1 MARSAG
7 QASVEASVADL
18 MTRPST
24 PAMATRLP
32 AGTKGTGC
40 MAVPII
46 MKRPRG
52 LLPSSGRGCAWLAVE
67 RRLGWYLGP
76 STKRRESGRSTPL
89 KTRAKATNTSAGASA
104 FAPPPSACVGGRHPT
119 SSAARTG
126 TTLETKA
133 TTGAASV
140 LAHAATEART
150 SAIAPSSS
158 AAAAAAVL
166 VVAEPVAAAAEEEG
180 MGSGGQ
186 SAAMRRCWAL
196 AGSGTTSTTMSR
208 TAGARGS
215 QRRKMADAV
224 PRGSLGFS
232 SRGGTSWG
240 TARAREG
247 EEGVGVDG

>member
-40 MAVPII
+40 MEVPII

-52 LLPSSGRGCAWLAVE
+52 LPLSGSGCAWLAVE

-89 KTRAKATNTSAGASA
+89 KTRAKATNTSAGPSPVAPPPP
-104 FAPPPSACVGGRHPT
+104 PPPSACAGGRHPT

-140 LAHAATEART
+140 LAHAATDART
-150 SAIAPSSS
+150 SAIAPSSAPS
-158 AAAAAAVL
+158 ATAVVVVVAAPGPAVADTAAAAD
-166 VVAEPVAAAAEEEG
+166 EDG

-186 SAAMRRCWAL
+186 SAPMRRCWAL

-208 TAGARGS
+208 TAGASGS

-232 SRGGTSWG
+232 SRGGTSWDS
-240 TARAREG
+240 
-247 EEGVGVDG
+247 EEGG

>member
-40 MAVPII
+40 MEVPII

-52 LLPSSGRGCAWLAVE
+52 LPLSGSGCAWLAVE

-89 KTRAKATNTSAGASA
+89 KTRAKATNTSAGPSPVAPPPP
-104 FAPPPSACVGGRHPT
+104 PPPSACAGGRHPT

-140 LAHAATEART
+140 LAHAATDART
-150 SAIAPSSS
+150 SAIAPSSAPS
-158 AAAAAAVL
+158 ATAVVVVVVAAPGPAVADTAAAAD
-166 VVAEPVAAAAEEEG
+166 EDG

-186 SAAMRRCWAL
+186 SAPMRRCWAL

-208 TAGARGS
+208 TAGASGS

-232 SRGGTSWG
+232 SRGGTSWDS
-240 TARAREG
+240 
-247 EEGVGVDG
+247 EEGG